1 MEDNQDIQNITVNN
15 LSDEDIIDQCSEFL
29 KASSDYF
36 FPLVNRRERDLDM
49 YSNNFWDDET
59 KRAWK
64 RESRPAEQWNCW
76 RVFVNSIASPFSN
89 SAWHVELNA
98 KEDPT
103 AESIQESI
111 NRFESDNDVKVG
123 SIGCLENA
131 SITGV
136 GAMVF
141 SILEENG
148 VQQIKIENIDDP
160 SMVAF
165 DPSITTTS
173 GSDAEEGAIINY
185 VSIKKAKRLYGDDIV
200 GLDFPRSCPAVCKAG
215 EQWPLKDRSIQVI
228 NYYFK
233 DSDGKVVFT
242 KICGNKVIEKAKL
255 PTTIIPIIRKTGYKI
270 KTADKKTD
278 YIGVVRA
285 TYSLQLGANI
295 GYSTLLERMNRNPK
309 ANFLMPVSAVTD
321 LEKYYEISG
330 SDASALLLYNGTIP
344 PTPIVENYE
353 TADLVNTINQ
363 AMTLMSQV
371 LGIPLSGIEGINFG
385 DKTATEVLVQQ
396 TNSQS
401 NVSCFYRSAY
411 EAMRTVGRI
420 IIQLLNNGE
429 DLEFSLQNGPDV
441 ITRNAK
447 KRQLLAVMSGMV
459 PDNMKPILAKHLS
472 ETLEDA
478 FTNDLTSDIIANM
491 DTSLKLT
498 NPEKEDAY
506 ALHVMKQMQAASED
520 LMSKLDEQ
528 MQLNAS
534 LQEELKTANMALM
547 SAKDQQVL
555 DFQKFMVQHK
565 DDVRL
570 KEADLSLKG
579 LNIDNQAKKDS
590 DKAMLEAQK
599 LALNAAKDLEE
610 ARSNNFNM

>member
-1 MEDNQDIQNITVNN
+1 
-15 LSDEDIIDQCSEFL
+15 
-29 KASSDYF
+29 
-36 FPLVNRRERDLDM
+36 
-49 YSNNFWDDET
+49 
-59 KRAWK
+59 
-64 RESRPAEQWNCW
+64 
-76 RVFVNSIASPFSN
+76 
-89 SAWHVELNA
+89 
-98 KEDPT
+98 
-103 AESIQESI
+103 
-111 NRFESDNDVKVG
+111 
-123 SIGCLENA
+123 
-131 SITGV
+131 
-136 GAMVF
+136 
-141 SILEENG
+141 
-148 VQQIKIENIDDP
+148 
-160 SMVAF
+160 MVAF

-200 GLDFPRSCPAVCKAG
+200 GIDFPRSCPAVCRAG

-233 DSDGKVVFT
+233 DSDGKVIFT
-242 KICGNKVIEKAKL
+242 KICGNKVIENAKL
-255 PTTIIPIIRKTGYKI
+255 PTTIIPIIRKTGYKV

-520 LMSKLDEQ
+520 LMTKLDEQ
-528 MQLNAS
+528 MQINSS

-590 DKAMLEAQK
+590 DKTMLEAQK

-610 ARSNNFNM
+610 AQSNIFNM